1 MVLHSSSWCNN
12 LVGCSECIC
21 HDLFDLAEDVASEV
35 YFQFGVVFVQVGLVF
50 TEGELVAGFVPAVL
64 V

>member
-1 MVLHSSSWCNN
+1 M
-12 LVGCSECIC
+12 GCSECIC

-64 V
+64 I